1 MDGFTACPER
11 APPPQTARDQR
22 EPINLEGQ
30 QPQPLPYAPQMT
42 PHPPPRTL
50 LLDFDGVLTQYTR
63 AIRLRRLAE
72 HAGCPAAQVHD
83 VLFASGLETA
93 YDGGEVET
101 DEYLD
106 RLGAGIG
113 RPVDETT
120 WIDARV
126 AACRPFAEV
135 AETARR
141 LSARMQVAVLTNNG
155 PLMAKAVARIVP
167 ALDVPVFCS
176 GQLGGRKPQREVY
189 ERALAALGAQARQTL
204 FVDDLFV
211 NVRGAR
217 AAGLWADTSRDPRGF
232 RRVLLRHRVG
242 V

>member
-1 MDGFTACPER
+1 
-11 APPPQTARDQR
+11 
-22 EPINLEGQ
+22 
-30 QPQPLPYAPQMT
+30 MT
-42 PHPPPRTL
+42 PHLPLRTL
-50 LLDFDGVLTQYTR
+50 LLDFDGVLAQYTR
-63 AIRLRRLAE
+63 ATRLGRLAE
-72 HAGCPAAQVHD
+72 HAGCSAAHVHE

-101 DEYLD
+101 GEYLD
-106 RLGAGIG
+106 RLGVGIG
-113 RPVDETT
+113 RPVDEAT

-135 AETARR
+135 VEAARR
-141 LSARMQVAVLTNNG
+141 LSTRMQVAVLTNNG

-167 ALDVPVFCS
+167 GLEVPVFCS

-189 ERALAALGAQARQTL
+189 ERALEALGAQARRTL

-217 AAGLWADTSRDPRGF
+217 AAGLWADTSRDPRAF
-232 RRVLLRHRVG
+232 RRVLFRYGVG